1 VGTGAVAV
9 KKSATSRAVDI
20 EKALQQEFRTLSA
33 ANADLPMLTEW
44 GVESFSE
51 RIHSLGIN
59 YLAQIGRRAGYIAVS
74 EYPVRVARSPESVLS
89 PPSWVIPDVVWWDRT
104 TRRVPLIG
112 EFERYEPGGNK
123 HQLLKEKV
131 RSLLWAHRELGN
143 EPRVLL
149 LLLWTMSGNAVQ
161 KVEDI
166 RSLMR
171 TGFRSP
177 GGAGIN
183 GLEPESRFA
192 IATAV
197 FTSFKGCMRLKE
209 ILL

>member
-1 VGTGAVAV
+1 MGAGEIAV
-9 KKSATSRAVDI
+9 TKAAVSRTVDI
-20 EKALQQEFRTLSA
+20 EQALQQEFRTLSA

-59 YLAQIGRRAGYIAVS
+59 YLAQIGRRAGYVAVS
-74 EYPVRVARSPESVLS
+74 EYPVNMAVPAPVPVSPC
-89 PPSWVIPDVVWWDRT
+89 WVIPDVVWFDRT

-123 HQLLKEKV
+123 HQVLKEKV
-131 RSLLWAHRELGN
+131 RNLLWAHRELGA
-143 EPRVLL
+143 EPRLLL
-149 LLLWTMSGNAVQ
+149 LLLWTMSGNSVQ
-161 KVEDI
+161 GLEEF
-166 RSLMR
+166 RSLVRM
-171 TGFRSP
+171 GFTTP
-177 GGAGIN
+177 GGAGIS

-197 FTSFKGCMRLKE
+197 FTTFEGRLRLKE